1 LFSPSSPLPCS
12 LGFQQYVELVNSVS
26 HPAPSTPAATTD
38 ATRQAV
44 PLEVVAIEEE
54 EEGEEEEEDEDERK
68 QQDEEEVRGSVVV
81 RRVPQYKEL
90 YEKSRKRDAKLKTL
104 EFEVRLAQV
113 GRLSLERLAEALP
126 RITPK
131 KEVLLSWI
139 LLHFFVSYCF
149 VMGCLC
155 GTRWLTELN

>member
-1 LFSPSSPLPCS
+1 M
-12 LGFQQYVELVNSVS
+12 
-26 HPAPSTPAATTD
+26 
-38 ATRQAV
+38 
-44 PLEVVAIEEE
+44 VAI
-54 EEGEEEEEDEDERK
+54 EEDEDERK
-68 QQDEEEVRGSVVV
+68 QQNEEEVMGSVVV
-81 RRVPQYKEL
+81 RRVPPYKEL
-90 YEKSRKRDAKLKTL
+90 YEASRQKRDAKLKTL